1 MFLSDQNIPFLLIT
15 SCCLWLCVTV
25 PYESVLE
32 DSFTTL
38 FIAKLIKHLDL
49 SFLLGKN
56 QFLDPIKMF
65 TRNQLLGLAGFLAA
79 IFVAYQMV
87 DIEISVRLRE
97 NKRYKSNTFNYD
109 GNSYG
114 DGKLDSL
121 TLEIYSYSFL

>member
-1 MFLSDQNIPFLLIT
+1 
-15 SCCLWLCVTV
+15 VTV